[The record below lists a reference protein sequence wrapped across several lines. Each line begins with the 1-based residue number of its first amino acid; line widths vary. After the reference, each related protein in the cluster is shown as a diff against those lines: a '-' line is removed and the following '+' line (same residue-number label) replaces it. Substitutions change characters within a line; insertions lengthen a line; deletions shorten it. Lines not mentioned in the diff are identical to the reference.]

1 MRAES
6 ARKHEELMDL
16 LKNNAFSSGRAK
28 EVEEWEKWRD
38 LNRAQQASDDIIS
51 NPKSQI
57 FAIEECDDG
66 SRPEEH
72 LDVLTEDE
80 VDITGPLITVEDEPL
95 MMLGSNPNTIK
106 EDFSNDLDGQHSAD
120 KSKPYYNTLRCQI
133 MMLKWGYVISIGQIC
148 TNVRLKQEP
157 VLAQRRTWDPRI
169 THRDILKQHLEDKV
183 FLEAGVAAISPIA
196 ECTDYHRLLS
206 RVSIGALSVNLT
218 AAMWAF
224 TPTSVFEDNRKFH
237 VLKSVFYSTGI
248 VSLYAAA
255 CVLLPE
261 KFDSYLVLMI
271 IPLICVVTTRLQG
284 EDECGAAL
292 IGRSRGSGS
301 GSERG
306 SRSRSASAMGSGRD
320 RGLDESQVGSGGS
333 FKEKLPEQLVRD
345 GTLHFLHCRTCICIY
360 VELGSRKVS
369 LPLELLELGTA

>member
-72 LDVLTEDE
+72 LDQ
-80 VDITGPLITVEDEPL
+80 
-95 MMLGSNPNTIK
+95 
-106 EDFSNDLDGQHSAD
+106 DFSNDLDGQHSAD

-157 VLAQRRTWDPRI
+157 VPAQRRTWDPRI
-169 THRDILKQHLEDKV
+169 THGDILKQHLEDKFKIDQSEANLERFKIDHAAINSEATKQLV
-183 FLEAGVAAISPIA
+183 FLQATIEKNKVEADQQFAEIMNALKALQPPTTLPAAIVRFEENSGQSFSSVGVEKEGKDIGYGGENLPQTADSMLKNLNSEDISTCIGSPESINNQ
-196 ECTDYHRLLS
+196 ESRITIGEGDQSRVPEKNVPSHVPRKQQLGGRLLKGF
-206 RVSIGALSVNLT
+206 I
-218 AAMWAF
+218 
-224 TPTSVFEDNRKFH
+224 
-237 VLKSVFYSTGI
+237 
-248 VSLYAAA
+248 
-255 CVLLPE
+255 
-261 KFDSYLVLMI
+261 MI
-271 IPLICVVTTRLQG
+271 
-284 EDECGAAL
+284 
-292 IGRSRGSGS
+292 
-301 GSERG
+301 
-306 SRSRSASAMGSGRD
+306 
-320 RGLDESQVGSGGS
+320 
-333 FKEKLPEQLVRD
+333 
-345 GTLHFLHCRTCICIY
+345 
-360 VELGSRKVS
+360 
-369 LPLELLELGTA
+369 